1 MYSSASS
8 RYRFD
13 EWESIVAGPQAS
25 LRYLDGAIKIIS
37 RVRETQAE
45 NILRAAEISTDSI
58 AAGGWVHVFG
68 TGHSRMTV
76 EEMFPR
82 IGSLVGFH
90 PIVEHS
96 LTSFHNVVGANGLRQ
111 ALFLEKV
118 EGLGEMILKSFRF
131 GARDSFIVVSS
142 AGINPVP
149 VEVALGAKARGMKVI
164 AITSVEH
171 ANSTSS
177 RHGSGKKL
185 LEVAD
190 VVLDNSAP
198 VGDAMVEIESV
209 PYRVGPG
216 SSIGAIAIINALKCQ
231 VAELLMRREI
241 RPDVLPSPHV
251 VGDEAA
257 AQEFDRVLQ
266 AYHGRASKL

>member
-1 MYSSASS
+1 MN
-8 RYRFD
+8 D
-13 EWESIVAGPQAS
+13 WGNIVGKPQAS
-25 LRYLDGAIKIIS
+25 LRYLDAATALIK
-37 RVRETQAE
+37 RVQETQAK
-45 NILRAAEISTDSI
+45 NILRAAEICADSI

-68 TGHSRMTV
+68 TGHSRMAV

-118 EGLGEMILKSFRF
+118 EGLGETILKSFRF
-131 GARDSFIVVSS
+131 SAHDSFIVVSS

-149 VEVALGAKARGMKVI
+149 VEVGLGAKVRGMKVV

-177 RHGSGKKL
+177 RHKSGKKL
-185 LEVAD
+185 LEIAD
-190 VVLDNSAP
+190 VVLDNCAP
-198 VGDAMVEIESV
+198 AGDALVEIESV

-231 VAELLMRREI
+231 VAELLVSRGV

-257 AQEFDRVLQ
+257 AEEFERVLR
-266 AYHGRASKL
+266 AYHDRAQKL